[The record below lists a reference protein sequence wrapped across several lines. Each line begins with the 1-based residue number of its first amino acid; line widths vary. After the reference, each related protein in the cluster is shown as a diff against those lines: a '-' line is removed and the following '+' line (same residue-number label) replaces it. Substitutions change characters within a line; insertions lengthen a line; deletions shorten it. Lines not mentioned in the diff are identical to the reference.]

1 MSRRTLGGGRVLG
14 SGRSLSPAVPP
25 AQKPNAQNLYLSPS
39 ASTLSLGSGVSTP
52 PSSES
57 QDLASRISVDHGDT
71 SLASTAAAAG
81 ARMVCPICNEEMV
94 TLLQLNR
101 HLDDVHKEIEEERQD
116 EVKDWFKTQML
127 KAKKFQPL
135 AVLNQKLKGLDVFES
150 NDEVAA
156 AVPAGIR
163 HGSDPN
169 ISTPTPPPRPPA
181 PPVDPDEA
189 VTRKHWQ
196 RHGPNDAC
204 SEPMCG
210 KRLTSTNGSVN
221 CRHCGKLF
229 CDEHTMYQMKLS
241 RSAQHEP
248 VRGFWC
254 RVCET
259 CYKSRQGY
267 NDKTGFER
275 DHMAEFAKMRRQTVD
290 KTLLEVSR
298 LEKRLTRLTQLLA
311 SPPEEVQQAANKR
324 WSLSWGQN
332 DPRKALEQSVVTW
345 QDDADVPRCPYCQ
358 QEFTQYTFRR
368 HHCRTCGKVVCGD
381 PATGCSVTIGLNV
394 TSSMSLM
401 PIRYRSFAD
410 PALANTIT
418 EKSAAQ
424 IPIDVRLCKECNTTL
439 FSRRD
444 FDLETQTI
452 DPSTRAYS
460 NLTQFEHGIRIL
472 LPRFQKLLNLLQDPD
487 KPPTSAQLSEAS
499 KTRKRLMDSF
509 TQYDIAA
516 RRIRDLLTTSPT
528 QQKLQRAVYQQASNF
543 LHLHMLPLKTLPK
556 ILRHATPHG
565 KARVNDPPSAL
576 PNGKP
581 HHSSALASIKYNS
594 LELDASSQM
603 SSASSQISALEAEE
617 KSLRERLIVLEEQK
631 FFVSEMVADA
641 KKRRKLDEVAALTSN
656 VEDLG
661 REIDSVQGLL
671 AGLDFESAYTGTGP
685 VNVLASPAMKGKG

>member
-14 SGRSLSPAVPP
+14 SGRSFTPDVPP
-25 AQKPNAQNLYLSPS
+25 AQKPHAQNLYLSPS

-52 PSSES
+52 PSTES
-57 QDLASRISVDHGDT
+57 QDLTSRISVDHGDLPIT
-71 SLASTAAAAG
+71 SAAAAADG
-81 ARMVCPICNEEMV
+81 KMVCPICNEEMV
-94 TLLQLNR
+94 TLLQMNR

-135 AVLNQKLKGLDVFES
+135 AVLNQKLKGLEVFES
-150 NDEVAA
+150 NNEIVP
-156 AVPAGIR
+156 AVPGAVR

-169 ISTPTPPPRPPA
+169 IAVPKPPRPAA
-181 PPVDPDEA
+181 PPIDPDDA

-196 RHGPNDAC
+196 RHEPNDTC

-210 KRLTSTNGSVN
+210 KRLTSGNGNVN

-248 VRGFWC
+248 LRGFWC

-259 CYKSRQGY
+259 CYKSRDGY
-267 NDKTGFER
+267 NDKSGFER
-275 DHMAEFAKMRRQTVD
+275 NHLEDFAKTRRHHID
-290 KTLLEVSR
+290 KTYLEVSR

-311 SPPEEVQQAANKR
+311 NPPEEVQQASNKR
-324 WSLSWGQN
+324 WSLAWGQN
-332 DPRKALEQSVVTW
+332 DPRKASEQSVVTW
-345 QDDADVPRCPYCQ
+345 QDDADIPRCPYCQ

-381 PATGCSVTIGLNV
+381 PATGCSLKIGLNV
-394 TSSMSLM
+394 ASSMSLFAGNN
-401 PIRYRSFAD
+401 RCFAD
-410 PALANTIT
+410 LALANTIT
-418 EKSAAQ
+418 EKSASEV
-424 IPIDVRLCKECNTTL
+424 PIDVRLCKDCNTTL
-439 FSRRD
+439 FSSRD
-444 FDLETQTI
+444 FDLETQNI

-460 NLTQFEHGIRIL
+460 NLTQFEHGIRML
-472 LPRFQKLLNLLQDPD
+472 LPRFQRLLNVLQDPD

-516 RRIRDLLTTSPT
+516 RRLRDLPTTSPT
-528 QQKLQRAVYQQASNF
+528 QQKLQKAVYQQASNF

-556 ILRHATPHG
+556 ILKHATPHG
-565 KARVNDPPSAL
+565 SARPNGAPL
-576 PNGKP
+576 LNGKP
-581 HHSSALASIKYNS
+581 HTGSALASIRYNS
-594 LELDASSQM
+594 LDPEASSQI

-631 FFVSEMVADA
+631 FFVGEMIVDA
-641 KKRRKLDEVAALTSN
+641 KNRRKFDEVASLTGN

-671 AGLDFESAYTGTGP
+671 GGLDFEGVYTGTGSIGG
-685 VNVLASPAMKGKG
+685 LASPELKG